1 MSTVFIALED
11 LPLKIFAFL
20 LIGNCLVFYALK
32 LNVVAFGDII
42 KYTVP
47 ILLYFYAR
55 MFVQS
60 KTDLDGIIFTCLL
73 SCIFPFGML
82 IYESIFNPIA
92 IEYIGAGR
100 GGGSRIR
107 GAYAD
112 IMTYA
117 IYIELFFI
125 SICYYYLSNL
135 YNKSKLKLTAN
146 HFVIALIFVFYGLT
160 RIKHVSTWTVTLVV
174 FALLMLH
181 NLRNVKGFVFVI
193 LLLSVI
199 GGFFAQAIYDSQL
212 KPLIAKELLVVD
224 GTTDSHR
231 ALNGRVTRWEKYFDI
246 WEQMPMINHFIG
258 VTSSN
263 YNETDNSSF
272 AISGLSCES

>member
-1 MSTVFIALED
+1 
-11 LPLKIFAFL
+11 
-20 LIGNCLVFYALK
+20 
-32 LNVVAFGDII
+32 
-42 KYTVP
+42 
-47 ILLYFYAR
+47 
-55 MFVQS
+55 
-60 KTDLDGIIFTCLL
+60 
-73 SCIFPFGML
+73 
-82 IYESIFNPIA
+82 
-92 IEYIGAGR
+92 
-100 GGGSRIR
+100 
-107 GAYAD
+107 
-112 IMTYA
+112 MTYA

-135 YNKSKLKLTAN
+135 YNKTKLKLTAN

-263 YNETDNSSF
+263 YNETDNMIGGGMHSDYVRLLFLTGIIGVLSYVLYLIAVLTKYFSLETPEKFLLISCVASVLLWSVSTIPTLYAPLLYFIYPVF
-272 AISGLSCES
+272 AYALLPKQKQIQA